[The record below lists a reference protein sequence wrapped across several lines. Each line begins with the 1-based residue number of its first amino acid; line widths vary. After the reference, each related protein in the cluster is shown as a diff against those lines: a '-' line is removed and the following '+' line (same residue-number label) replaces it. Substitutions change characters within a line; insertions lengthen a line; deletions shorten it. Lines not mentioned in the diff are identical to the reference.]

1 MVRLARLI
9 SATLAYAICGF
20 LSLSAHAQGT
30 DYTIGVSDVIEV
42 TVFQRQDLGGTFTVD
57 TEGNVTLPLLGTV
70 KAAGMTPAKLSEE
83 LTRRFSFIDRDI
95 TQVTVAV
102 SQYNSR
108 RIFVMGEVQKP
119 GAYAFAQIPGL
130 WEIIREA
137 GGPTATASLG
147 RVRVIPPEGKGTP
160 QVIDLDAVISKG
172 DFSVLPQLTPGSTI
186 LIPRSE
192 TVGPEGDVIF
202 VYGSVVTPG
211 TFPID
216 AARTVLQAVIAAGG
230 PAAEANVRAIRIV
243 RPGPV
248 QARVFKIDL
257 NDYTHDGVLFA
268 NVPLQPGDTV
278 TVPKSD
284 KQTVWRVTQEALR
297 TVGSFLGTILF
308 FLEVGDEDDNGNDTT
323 IIVDQPPPASP

>member
-1 MVRLARLI
+1 MLRNARLVCAVL
-9 SATLAYAICGF
+9 SLAICGF
-20 LSLSAHAQGT
+20 LFRDARAQGT
-30 DYTIGVSDVIEV
+30 DYAIGVSDIIEV

-57 TEGNVTLPLLGTV
+57 TEGNVILPLLGTV
-70 KAAGMTPAKLSEE
+70 KAAGITPAKLSEE
-83 LTRRFSFIDRDI
+83 LTRRFSLIDREI

-130 WEIIREA
+130 WDIIREA
-137 GGPTATASLG
+137 GGPNAQASLS
-147 RVRVIPPEGKGTP
+147 RVRIIPPEGQGTP

-172 DFSVLPQLTPGSTI
+172 DFTVLPKLTPGSTI
-186 LIPRSE
+186 LIPRTE
-192 TVGPEGDVIF
+192 IVGPEGDVIY

-211 TFPID
+211 TFSIG

-230 PAAEANVRAIRIV
+230 PTADGNVGAIRVV

-257 NDYTHDGVLFA
+257 NDYTHDGILFA

-284 KQTVWRVTQEALR
+284 KATVWRVTQEALH
-297 TVGSFLGTILF
+297 TVGSVLGTILF
-308 FLEVGDEDDNGNDTT
+308 FLEVGDNNNNNN
-323 IIVDQPPPASP
+323 

>member
-1 MVRLARLI
+1 MLRYARLVCAAL
-9 SATLAYAICGF
+9 SFAICGF
-20 LSLSAHAQGT
+20 LFQDARAQGT
-30 DYTIGVSDVIEV
+30 DYAIGVSDVIEV

-70 KAAGMTPAKLSEE
+70 KAAGLTPAKLSQE
-83 LTRRFSFIDRDI
+83 LTRRFSFIDREI

-108 RIFVMGEVQKP
+108 RVFVMGEVQKP

-130 WEIIREA
+130 WDIIREA
-137 GGPTATASLG
+137 GGPTAQASLG

-160 QVIDLDAVISKG
+160 QIIDLDAVITKG

-192 TVGPEGDVIF
+192 TVGPEGDVIY

-211 TFPID
+211 VFPIGT
-216 AARTVLQAVIAAGG
+216 ARNVLQAVIAAGG
-230 PAAEANVRAIRIV
+230 PTADGNVGAIRVV

-284 KQTVWRVTQEALR
+284 RQTVWRVTQEALR
-297 TVGSFLGTILF
+297 TVGSVLGTILF
-308 FLEVGDEDDNGNDTT
+308 FLEVGDDNNNNN
-323 IIVDQPPPASP
+323 

>member
-1 MVRLARLI
+1 MLRFARLI
-9 SATLAYAICGF
+9 SAVLMLVICGL
-20 LSLSAHAQGT
+20 LSSDVGAQGT

-70 KAAGMTPAKLSEE
+70 KAAGVTPSKLSEE
-83 LTRRFSFIDRDI
+83 LTRRFSFIDREI

-130 WEIIREA
+130 WEVIREA
-137 GGPTATASLG
+137 GGPTAEASLA
-147 RVRVIPPEGKGTP
+147 RVRIIPPEGKGTP
-160 QVIDLDAVISKG
+160 QVIDLDSVISKG
-172 DFSVLPQLTPGSTI
+172 DFSVLPQLSPGSTI

-192 TVGPEGDVIF
+192 LMGPEGDVIY
-202 VYGSVVTPG
+202 VYGSVITPG
-211 TFPID
+211 TFPIA
-216 AARTVLQAVIAAGG
+216 AARNVLQAVIAAGG
-230 PAAEANVRAIRIV
+230 PSADANVGAIRVV

-248 QARVFKIDL
+248 QARVFKVDL

-268 NVPLQPGDTV
+268 NVQLQPGDTV

-284 KQTVWRVTQEALR
+284 RQAVWRYTQEGLR
-297 TVGSFLGTILF
+297 AIGSFLGTILF
-308 FLEVGDEDDNGNDTT
+308 FLEVGEDDNDND
-323 IIVDQPPPASP
+323 